1 MLSIHGSIS
10 CWCYFTLDRL
20 LKILEIFPPYISAER
35 QLGKD
40 YTKDRGE
47 CVSAGGSRGWW

>member
-1 MLSIHGSIS
+1 MVVFHIVVI
-10 CWCYFTLDRL
+10 CYLKDRL
-20 LKILEIFPPYISAER
+20 LKILEIFSPKISAER

-47 CVSAGGSRGWW
+47 CVSAGGGGWW